1 MGGFCGYLATV
12 AGLTGGADAAYIY
25 EEKFNIKDLNQ
36 DVIAMA
42 AKMSEGVERGLIIRN
57 ENANGN
63 YNTEFIFRLFSEEGK
78 GLFSCRSNILG
89 MCFLLFLLIDFQ
101 ILRRIYNI
109 KFNILS
115 LLLNILL
122 LLLLSFYVFSGHM
135 QQGGSP
141 TPFDRNLGTKMGAKA
156 VEWFSDQLRKC
167 TSPDG
172 KTVTTAADSAVM
184 LGIIRRQYR
193 YTPFT
198 ELIEVTDFEY
208 VFYFELSNESL

>member
-12 AGLTGGADAAYIY
+12 AGLAGGADAAYIY
-25 EEKFNIKDLNQ
+25 EEKFNIKDLHH

-57 ENANGN
+57 ENANEN
-63 YNTEFIFRLFSEEGK
+63 YNTEFMFRLFSEEGK
-78 GLFSCRSNILG
+78 GLFSCRKNILG
-89 MCFLLFLLIDFQ
+89 MCFLLIPFLSIDFL
-101 ILRRIYNI
+101 ILRHIYNR
-109 KFNILS
+109 K
-115 LLLNILL
+115 LNILL
-122 LLLLSFYVFSGHM
+122 LLNISIFFSGHM

-167 TSPDG
+167 TGPDG
-172 KTVTTAADSAVM
+172 KTVTTANDSAVM

-193 YTPFT
+193 FTPFT
-198 ELIEVTDFEY
+198 DLIEVTDFEY